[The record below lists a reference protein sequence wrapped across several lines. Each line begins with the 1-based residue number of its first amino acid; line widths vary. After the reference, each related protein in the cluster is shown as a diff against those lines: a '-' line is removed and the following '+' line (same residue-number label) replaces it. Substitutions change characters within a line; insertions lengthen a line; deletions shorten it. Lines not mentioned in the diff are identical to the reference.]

1 MGYLLISHHTRF
13 SPVLVLNNVTKNFGT
28 KSVVRQI
35 SFNCQHDTRLSI
47 LGPSGCG
54 KSTLLRLI
62 VGLEQPDSGSITIA
76 GRPGNQASVVKHV
89 AYLGQRPA
97 LLPWLTALDNALL
110 PLRLA
115 RPLTPADHRLAE
127 ELFKSFGLDGAGGL
141 MPGELSGGMRQRVA
155 LVQSLIVGA
164 DLLIVDEPFA
174 ALDDITRRSI
184 VCQLHGWIRER
195 RIALIMVTHSF
206 EDAAYLSDRVFFWR
220 HSPTITVLPQLH
232 EVTLACTFTP
242 ACDLDDFAKPEFAER
257 KSHMFSK
264 YLEVGRNLTA

>member
-1 MGYLLISHHTRF
+1 M
-13 SPVLVLNNVTKNFGT
+13 LVLNNVTKNFGT

-115 RPLTPADHRLAE
+115 RPLTPADHRPTVEKLVDISVAAACGAG
-127 ELFKSFGLDGAGGL
+127 FGLTLLKVTQGPFDATLTEFFNAYSYTIAHGRNVVNVILVDFRGLDTLGEIAVVMVAG
-141 MPGELSGGMRQRVA
+141 LSILA
-155 LVQSLIVGA
+155 LVRIRTRKPRADEVAAKGA
-164 DLLIVDEPFA
+164 A
-174 ALDDITRRSI
+174 
-184 VCQLHGWIRER
+184 
-195 RIALIMVTHSF
+195 
-206 EDAAYLSDRVFFWR
+206 
-220 HSPTITVLPQLH
+220 
-232 EVTLACTFTP
+232 
-242 ACDLDDFAKPEFAER
+242 
-257 KSHMFSK
+257 
-264 YLEVGRNLTA
+264 